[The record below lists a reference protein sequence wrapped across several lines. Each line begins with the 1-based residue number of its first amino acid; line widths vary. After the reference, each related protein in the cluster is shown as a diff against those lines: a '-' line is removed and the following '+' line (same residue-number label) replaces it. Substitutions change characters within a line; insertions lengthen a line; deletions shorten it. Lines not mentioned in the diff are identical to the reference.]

1 LGGRALYNQPNDGWS
16 GFHRMAVRS
25 ILRLGDPV
33 LRQIA
38 APVTQLGTP
47 ALRELVHDMLD
58 TMRANDGAG
67 LAAIQIGVS
76 QRVVVFELN
85 ANPRYPDADSVP
97 LTVLVNPEIEILD
110 EERDLGWEGCL
121 SVPGM
126 RGLVPRY
133 RRLRYRG
140 YDELGQPIDRT
151 VEGFHARV
159 VQHECDHLDGILYPQ
174 RIEDMAAFGFQEELV
189 ASGVLPLAALD
200 AD

>member
-1 LGGRALYNQPNDGWS
+1 
-16 GFHRMAVRS
+16 MAVRP
-25 ILRLGDPV
+25 ILRLGYPV
-33 LRQIA
+33 LRQVA
-38 APVTQLGTP
+38 APVAEFGTP
-47 ALRELVHDMLD
+47 ALRELVHDMLE

-67 LAAIQIGVS
+67 LAANQIGVPT
-76 QRVVVFELN
+76 RVVVFEL
-85 ANPRYPDADSVP
+85 ATNPRYPEAEPVP
-97 LTVLVNPEIEILD
+97 LTVLVNPQIEFLGD
-110 EERDLGWEGCL
+110 EQESGWEGCL

-140 YDELGQPIDRT
+140 FDELGQPLDRT

-174 RIEDMAAFGFQEELV
+174 RIEDMTAFGFQEELV
-189 ASGVLPLAALD
+189 ASGVLPLAAAE